1 MAGKGNTPE
10 DKNSQSYKVFKE
22 HLPIITCDCGAEI
35 LLVPNL
41 RAMNLAIKAHVAEHR
56 KEDRNAQV
64 KAKTG
69 NINQLL
75 SQLTLIKM
83 SEIVG
88 T

>member
-1 MAGKGNTPE
+1 MASEIYSNHSGAHSHKLS
-10 DKNSQSYKVFKE
+10 KK

-35 LLVPNL
+35 LVVPDL

-56 KEDRNAQV
+56 KKGRNAQGKV
-64 KAKTG
+64 NTSG
-69 NINQLL
+69 NISQLL

-83 SEIVG
+83 SEINS